1 MTTNDNPNPTV
12 EQIPVTPATS
22 KPARSKRP
30 PTKRTAGKK
39 SNGRGKTDTTKL
51 KVSLVIGSV
60 LATLV
65 GGEMLAKQELFA
77 QAAEPPQAAP
87 IVVQQSDGTQWVVSD
102 TPMVELIIPDPVT
115 TSQSSG

>member
-1 MTTNDNPNPTV
+1 MNTNDTPTV
-12 EQIPVTPATS
+12 DQPLVAPAKA
-22 KPARSKRP
+22 KPARSKRTAS
-30 PTKRTAGKK
+30 TKSK
-39 SNGRGKTDTTKL
+39 GRSKTDTTKL

-65 GGEMLAKQELFA
+65 GGEMLAKQEIFA

-87 IVVQQSDGTQWVVSD
+87 IVVQQADGTQWVVSD
-102 TPMVELIIPDPVT
+102 TPMVELVIPDPVT